1 MSCSDIFHRVPTFS
15 QIRRGSD
22 RHGLDEVLLS
32 LSLEVVRR
40 IIFLTNDIKE
50 LTTISSTL
58 PPLHLSLSS
67 TSSPLFFS
75 LLPSFPP
82 SLQPPPPH
90 PPVPL
95 FSLRLSLPSTFTP
108 PSSSPL
114 YLFPLR
120 LLPQDPSS
128 DTLKHIQ
135 HF

>member
-40 IIFLTNDIKE
+40 IIFLTNDIKD
-50 LTTISSTL
+50 LTAISSTL

-82 SLQPPPPH
+82 TSSTPSPCS
-90 PPVPL
+90 PL
-95 FSLRLSLPSTFTP
+95 FPFASPFPQPSLLPPLLPSTPLP
-108 PSSSPL
+108 P
-114 YLFPLR
+114 R

-135 HF
+135 HFQS